1 MAIVL
6 QTKFTKDKNKKT
18 VLLISLLILVMIL
31 IFLFIEGKFD
41 CLFKKIFKIACHSC
55 GMTRAMTAIFHGNFL
70 EAYSYNIL
78 AMPIILF
85 IVLLVGLGLYDLICK
100 KNTFFKLIDFILKH
114 YVIFIILPLIIS
126 MLVNNIRGI

>member
-41 CLFKKIFKIACHSC
+41 CLFKKIFKIACPSC

-85 IVLLVGLGLYDLICK
+85 IVLLVGSGLYDLICK
-100 KNTFFKLIDFILKH
+100 KNTVFKLIDFILKH

>member
-41 CLFKKIFKIACHSC
+41 CLFKKIFKIACPSC
-55 GMTRAMTAIFHGNFL
+55 GMTRTMTAIFHGNFL

-100 KNTFFKLIDFILKH
+100 KNTVFKLIDFILKH